1 MARNWAR
8 FRELTLPDILVSV
21 PLHFRRENERGYNQ
35 AEILARAISKE
46 TGIPVLS
53 SLIRVRETQAQWKLD
68 KKSRQ
73 KNIAGAFKVAR
84 PGDVFGRRIVLIDD
98 VCTTGFSLE
107 ACAEALKDRG
117 AVDVCAYAFAREI

>member
-8 FRELTLPDILVSV
+8 FRELALPDILVSV

-46 TGIPVLS
+46 TGIPVLNP
-53 SLIRVRETQAQWKLD
+53 LTRVRETQAQWKLD

-73 KNIAGAFKVAR
+73 KNIAGAFKVSR